1 MLCRH
6 CGGPLPP
13 DFLPGAGDSEAAP
26 RRYCCYGCRLLGE
39 RRPSTLPGAEVV
51 EPVAGTPW
59 FRIGVGVALAS
70 QAMLLGFAVNLTPP
84 DGTWR
89 LLLHGLLAGSA
100 VAVLGV
106 LGGPLFRAAWDRALR
121 RRISVE
127 LLFIA
132 GIVGALGASLWSSA
146 TGIGAVYY
154 EVVAV
159 LLVVYTAGRT
169 LTARARER
177 ALAESRRLRET
188 FDTCRRVR
196 PDGSESLTPV
206 GAVEAGDV
214 VRVFPGEPVPVDG
227 RIRSGAS
234 FVRETPLT
242 GEPFPVVRR
251 AGDAVLAGSWAED
264 GELLVEATAPGR
276 ARRLDE
282 LLSLVDRA
290 RHLAVSA
297 DADSGALPLADRIT
311 RWFLPLVL
319 GTALVTF
326 AAWTLRGHW
335 SAGVFHALAVLLVA
349 CPCAL
354 GLATPLGLWNALAT
368 LAARGVIVT
377 SGAALERLARANHA
391 IFDKTGTLSEDRQ
404 SLVDFATTGP
414 ESRAR
419 LRHLLREVQRRSPHP
434 VARAFASA
442 EGGEAV
448 LPGVAA
454 TVTVLSLKPVP
465 ARGLEAWVRLGTQ
478 EHHLR
483 LGQPEWI
490 GHPAERDALGAALQ
504 GSPGDP
510 RVAVELDG
518 RLVGLAVV
526 RERPRASAGAAL
538 DWMQALGFRITVL
551 TGDLTDRARDLMAAM
566 RPGVSPK
573 PGIGASETPVVEVA
587 GSQTPVGKAQ
597 RVAECRNAGDTVVF
611 IGDGIN
617 DAPALRAAS
626 VGVALMQ
633 GAPLASA
640 SADILLCGDDLSEI
654 PRAVHLARRVRD
666 AIRSNLLFAAFYN
679 GLGMVLA
686 ATGHLHPITAAL
698 LMVGS
703 STIVSW
709 RALRSGRDEGCHP
722 PATLPR
728 RRPQAWRLGH
738 RWLPPVACLLQI
750 PLLIY
755 LGHLQGLIAGAT
767 AALWTV
773 GTLGFVWLDHRHP
786 VQTDRHG
793 WWLPGLRMT
802 GAMVGPG
809 NLGMLIGWWA
819 DAGFGP
825 VMRDG
830 VCLCCQSHHYFT
842 LAGGVPW
849 MDLGMLAAGLPAM
862 GSAVGALPGRL
873 PRWGLLALSAA
884 GMVLGM
890 GWGAELALR
899 WAGPGHPLQFLIAL
913 AGMTAGMLIGMFFA
927 CAAGEALLSAKDE
940 R

>member
-1 MLCRH
+1 M
-6 CGGPLPP
+6 
-13 DFLPGAGDSEAAP
+13 
-26 RRYCCYGCRLLGE
+26 
-39 RRPSTLPGAEVV
+39 
-51 EPVAGTPW
+51 AGTPW

-70 QAMLLGFAVNLTPP
+70 QSMLLGFAVNLTPP
-84 DGTWR
+84 EGSWR
-89 LLLHGLLAGSA
+89 LLLHGLLAVSS

-106 LGGPLFRAAWDRALR
+106 LGGPLLRAAWERARR

-132 GIVGALGASLWSSA
+132 GIVGALGASIWSTL

-159 LLVVYTAGRT
+159 LLVVYTAGKT

-188 FDTCRRVR
+188 FETCRRIR
-196 PDGSESLTPV
+196 PDGSECLTPV
-206 GAVEAGDV
+206 GAVEAGDRI
-214 VRVFPGEPVPVDG
+214 RVFPGEPVPVDG

-251 AGDAVLAGSWAED
+251 AGDTVLAGGWAED
-264 GELLVEATAPGR
+264 GELVVEATVSGR

-282 LLSLVDRA
+282 LLSLVERA
-290 RHLAVSA
+290 RHLAVPA
-297 DADSGALPLADRIT
+297 DAEADAEALPLADRIT

-319 GTALVTF
+319 GTALLTF
-326 AAWTLRGHW
+326 TAWTLRGHW
-335 SAGVFHALAVLLVA
+335 SEGVFHALAVLLVA

-377 SGAALERLARANHA
+377 SGSALDRLARANHA

-404 SLVDFATTGP
+404 SLVDLATPGP
-414 ESRAR
+414 ESRPL
-419 LRHLLREVQRRSPHP
+419 LRQMLREVQRRSPHP

-442 EGGEAV
+442 EGGEADH
-448 LPGVAA
+448 PGM
-454 TVTVLSLKPVP
+454 TSPVTVQSLKPVP
-465 ARGLEAWVRLGTQ
+465 ARGLEAWVRRETQ
-478 EHHLR
+478 EHLLR

-490 GHPAERDALGAALQ
+490 GHPAEQEALGAALH
-504 GSPGDP
+504 GNPGDP

-538 DWMQALGFRITVL
+538 DWMHALGFRITVL
-551 TGDLTDRARDLMAAM
+551 TGDLAHRAQDLVAAI
-566 RPGVSPK
+566 RPGV
-573 PGIGASETPVVEVA
+573 GGSETSIVEVA
-587 GSQTPVGKAQ
+587 GSQTPASKAQ

-640 SADILLCGDDLSEI
+640 SADVLLCGDDLSEI

-679 GLGMVLA
+679 TLGMALA

-722 PATLPR
+722 PATPTPPR
-728 RRPQAWRLGH
+728 LRTWRQGH
-738 RWLPPVACLLQI
+738 RGLIPAAVLLQI
-750 PLLIY
+750 PVLLY
-755 LGHLQGLIAGAT
+755 LGHLHGPAAAAT
-767 AALWTV
+767 AALWTL
-773 GTLGFVWLDHRHP
+773 GALGFVGLDHRCSVP
-786 VQTDRHG
+786 SGRHG
-793 WWLPGLRMT
+793 GWLPGLRMT
-802 GAMVGPG
+802 GAMLGPG

-842 LAGGVPW
+842 WEGGVPW
-849 MDLGMLAAGLPAM
+849 MMLGMLAAGLPAM
-862 GSAVGALPGRL
+862 GPAVSGLRGRL
-873 PRWGLLALSAA
+873 PRWGVVTMSAV

-890 GWGAELALR
+890 AWGADLALG
-899 WAGPGHPLQFLIAL
+899 WAGPGHPQQFLIAV
-913 AGMTAGMLIGMFFA
+913 AGMTLGMLVGMFFA
-927 CAAGEALLSAKDE
+927 CAAGEALLAAWKS